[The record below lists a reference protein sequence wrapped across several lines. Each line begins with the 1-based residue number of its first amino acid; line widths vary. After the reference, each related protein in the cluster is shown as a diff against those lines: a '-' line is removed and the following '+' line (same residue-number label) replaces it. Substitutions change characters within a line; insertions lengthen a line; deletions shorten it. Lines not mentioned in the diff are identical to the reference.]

1 MKWGSKIRENMA
13 QTAQQT
19 AETWKEKLD
28 KVLHEKG
35 AMTDMLEKA
44 EQKTGIRRMYI
55 VSGDCSE
62 VLPKSRTKAAAWT
75 NIGDVNFNWE
85 EVRRGRWPAAIAA
98 TVQVKWRQRR
108 WGGGGEY
115 LVRR

>member
-1 MKWGSKIRENMA
+1 MA

-55 VSGDCSE
+55 VSGD
-62 VLPKSRTKAAAWT
+62 
-75 NIGDVNFNWE
+75 
-85 EVRRGRWPAAIAA
+85 
-98 TVQVKWRQRR
+98 
-108 WGGGGEY
+108 
-115 LVRR
+115 